1 MAENYDDAEDIMGG
15 SRERPAAREA
25 VKKANGPIGKAW
37 AWFSVQP
44 AQTKVI
50 VIGVAVVLGVV
61 VWMMFKKTPAKS
73 SADDAAPE
81 TAFDKINKD
90 RPPLGGPVPAEF
102 PPQPIPLG
110 GGFQPG
116 PTPSPT
122 QPGQNGP
129 TGIASQPAVAPAV
142 ARWRVTPGGVSQP
155 YLNYNVNNAG
165 HRQQIAITGSL
176 N

>member
-1 MAENYDDAEDIMGG
+1 MAEYDDAEDIMGG
-15 SRERPAAREA
+15 SKESSAASQR

-50 VIGVAVVLGVV
+50 VIGVIVVLGVV
-61 VWMMFKKTPAKS
+61 VWMMFKKQPVKS
-73 SADDAAPE
+73 NADDEAPE

-90 RPPLGGPVPAEF
+90 KPPLGGPVPAEF

-116 PTPSPT
+116 PVPPSNS
-122 QPGQNGP
+122 PGQNGP
-129 TGIASQPAVAPAV
+129 TGIATQPAAAPAV
-142 ARWRVTPGGVSQP
+142 ARWRVTPGGISNP
-155 YLNYNVNNAG
+155 YANYNVNNAG
-165 HRQQIAITGSL
+165 HRQSIAITGSL